1 MFNAPLLSF
10 STINKYTEFIDS
22 YTQAYLPDMILLK
35 NNFIDIDP
43 HVESICILADTL
55 QIEQLVARFPSTSL
69 DILRY
74 NNY

>member
-43 HVESICILADTL
+43 HVESIMLADTL
-55 QIEQLVARFPSTSL
+55 QIEQLVACFLSTSL
-69 DILRY
+69 DKI
-74 NNY
+74 